1 MVCGESVCLR
11 PSIRTRLK
19 LTMMTWNAL
28 KSGWVLPTFSQIGY
42 TADFGRLAM
51 VIAHE
56 SSAVP
61 LEITLNK
68 GD

>member
-1 MVCGESVCLR
+1 
-11 PSIRTRLK
+11 
-19 LTMMTWNAL
+19 MMTWNAL

-42 TADFGRLAM
+42 TAYFGRLAM